1 MLAGGDRMHAEV
13 EEVPAIPASE
23 YKMPASLTKMHAE
36 VDRVWKKWKKNA
48 WQCWRKCEEC

>member
-1 MLAGGDRMHAEV
+1 MLAGGERMHAEA
-13 EEVPAIPASE
+13 EEVPSIPASE
-23 YKMPASLTKMHAE
+23 YKMHAE